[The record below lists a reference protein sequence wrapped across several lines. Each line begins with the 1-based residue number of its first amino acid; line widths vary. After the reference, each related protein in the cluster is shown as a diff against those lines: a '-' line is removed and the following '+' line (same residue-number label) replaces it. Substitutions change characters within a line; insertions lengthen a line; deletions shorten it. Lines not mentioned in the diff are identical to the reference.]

1 MTITLIF
8 LAVLLAVFCG
18 WLLSH
23 TFGARPWAT
32 SGAVLDGSDRMPTIF
47 TGPRLGLAVFLA
59 AITSLFALTI
69 SAYGMR
75 MHMGGDH
82 MGGDWVSV
90 PVPGLLWVNTLIL
103 VLGSIALQSAWRAA
117 VRDRAGALRRGL
129 AAGGVCTMA
138 FVVGQYVAW
147 QQLHAAGYSLAA
159 NPANSFFYFVTALHV
174 LHVIGGLVAWGRTA
188 ARVWRGAEPRA
199 VRSSIELCALYWHY
213 LLIIWAVLFGLLL
226 AT

>member
-1 MTITLIF
+1 MTITLVF
-8 LAVLLAVFCG
+8 LAVLLAVFLG

-32 SGAVLDGSDRMPTIF
+32 PGRVLDGSDRMPAPF
-47 TGPRLGLAVFLA
+47 TGPRLGLVVFLT

-90 PVPGLLWVNTLIL
+90 PVPGLLWFNTAVLI
-103 VLGSIALQSAWRAA
+103 LGSIALQRAWRAA
-117 VRDRAGALRRGL
+117 ARDQARALQPSL
-129 AAGGVCTMA
+129 LAGGACSVV
-138 FVVGQYVAW
+138 FVIGQYLAW
-147 QQLHAAGYSLAA
+147 GELSASGYGLAA
-159 NPANSFFYFVTALHV
+159 NPANSFFYFVTLLHV
-174 LHVIGGLVAWGRTA
+174 LHVAGGLVAWGRTA
-188 ARVWRGAEPRA
+188 ARIWRGAGPAA
-199 VRSSIELCALYWHY
+199 VRSSVELCALYWHY
-213 LLIIWAVLFGLLL
+213 LLVIWAVLFGLLL